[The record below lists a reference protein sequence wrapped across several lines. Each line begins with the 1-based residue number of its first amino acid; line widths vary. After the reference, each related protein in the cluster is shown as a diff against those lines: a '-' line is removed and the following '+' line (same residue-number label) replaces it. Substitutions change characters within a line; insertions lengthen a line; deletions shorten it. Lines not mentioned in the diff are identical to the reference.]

1 MFKDN
6 VVQIKKDKSV
16 VNNHVFKIVIV
27 NFILYTKINCYFLK
41 YDD

>member
-1 MFKDN
+1 M
-6 VVQIKKDKSV
+6 
-16 VNNHVFKIVIV
+16 FKIVIV